1 MNQGKNQIYSIA
13 DSEAEYKGYKRLLSS
28 ESFSVEDINKSLLKK
43 GASKMCKEKS
53 IYVIED
59 GSEIRKKHSK
69 KLDKLMMVRSLD
81 GKLVNGYRSEN
92 TIAVTED
99 GKKITLTTVK
109 VFSSKEE
116 GFKSENVF
124 KFENIKETS
133 KELRKNNKKLQII
146 YVKDRAYDDKKI
158 FKKIRENKSDFIIR
172 AKHLKRIIK
181 QGEKDKKV
189 NEVKYSGNFL
199 KKFTKLKIKN
209 RVYQNITLKIKHA
222 KIRLEEQEV
231 FLVKVQLLGR
241 GKQNIFRE
249 PLILITSLKIKSDKE
264 AFKIYRGYLKRWK
277 IESVFQFI
285 KETLGWEGFRIRDI
299 KGIKKIIS
307 LTYFVAA
314 YFYELGQGLIKEEF
328 IDLLISVGHGK
339 GKRTRKFLIE
349 GLQIFINSMSALEK
363 IKKIPKNKLLKL
375 YKEIGY
381 GEEAER
387 IFRCVQF

>member
-1 MNQGKNQIYSIA
+1 MNQGKNQIYGIA
-13 DSEAEYKGYKRLLSS
+13 ESEAEYKRHKRLLSS
-28 ESFSVEDINKSLLKK
+28 NSFSVKDINEALLKK
-43 GASKMCKEKS
+43 GAAKMQKEKS
-53 IYVIED
+53 VYVIED

-69 KLDKLMMVRSLD
+69 KLDKLMKVRSLD

-92 TIAVTED
+92 TITVTED
-99 GKKITLTTVK
+99 GKKIILTTVK

-116 GFKSENVF
+116 SFKSENVF
-124 KFENIKETS
+124 KFESIKETS

-158 FKKIRENKSDFIIR
+158 FEKIRENKSDFIIR

-181 QGEKDKKV
+181 QEGKERKINK
-189 NEVKYSGNFL
+189 VKYNGNFS

-209 RVYQNITLKIKHA
+209 RVYQDVTLKIKYA
-222 KIRLEEQEV
+222 KIKLEEHEV

-241 GKQNIFRE
+241 DKQNVFKD
-249 PLILITSLKIKSDKE
+249 PLILITSLKIKTDKE

-285 KETLGWEGFRIRDI
+285 KETLGWEKFRVRDI
-299 KGIKKIIS
+299 ERIKKIIS

-328 IDLLISVGHGK
+328 IDLLISMGHGK

-363 IKKIPKNKLLKL
+363 IKKIPKDELLRL
-375 YKEIGY
+375 YEEIGY

-387 IFRCVQF
+387 IFRCVRF